1 MKRVLGRPGVAAA
14 FVVVVAIAVGG
25 IAYAA
30 IPDANGV
37 IHGCYKKEGTDQLR
51 VIDASEASLGQ

>member
-30 IPDANGV
+30 IPD
-37 IHGCYKKEGTDQLR
+37 
-51 VIDASEASLGQ
+51 SERSDPRLLQEEAIGSCA